1 MRVRGVGCIRI
12 FCRQGRVN
20 KPTDRSCLV
29 VTQWLI
35 LSEETQLVACFVAFT
50 TTVYKH
56 AGGAIAKSFDDE
68 QAAVIA

>member
-1 MRVRGVGCIRI
+1 M
-12 FCRQGRVN
+12 
-20 KPTDRSCLV
+20 
-29 VTQWLI
+29 
-35 LSEETQLVACFVAFT
+35 ACFVAFT